1 MAAQNKSRAGGLH
14 LWRHARLAT
23 MAEGDAGLGIV
34 DKGAIAARDGLIVYA
49 GPEADMPSAL
59 AQGAATTDCE
69 GRWVTPGLVDCHT
82 HLVHA
87 GNRANEFEMRLA
99 GATYEEVARA
109 GGGIVSTVKAT
120 RAAHEDE
127 LVRQSLPR
135 LDALI
140 AEGVTTVE
148 IKSGYGLSHMHER
161 WSLRAARRL
170 GTMRDVSVVT
180 TFLGAHTLPQ
190 NLGDLSVPSEPYRDK
205 DEYVDN
211 IVDNIL
217 PAIAVEGLA
226 DAVDGFCEGI
236 AFSPE
241 QIARVF
247 DKAKA
252 LGLPVKLHADQLSN
266 LHGAELA
273 ARYGALSA
281 DHLEYTDEAG
291 AAAMAKAGTVAT
303 ILPGAYYFIRETRKP
318 PIGLFRQHG
327 VKMAVATDNNPGTS
341 PLTSLLLTMNMA
353 ATLFG
358 LTVEECLAG
367 TTREAARA
375 LGLLGQTGTLE
386 AGKSADL
393 AIWDIERPAEL
404 VYRMGFNPLHAR
416 IWRGQ

>member
-1 MAAQNKSRAGGLH
+1 MAAQNKSRAGGLQ
-14 LWRHARLAT
+14 LWRDARLAT
-23 MAEGDAGLGIV
+23 MAEGVAGLGIV
-34 DKGAIAARDGLIVYA
+34 EKGAIVSRDGIIVYA

-59 AQGAATTDCE
+59 AQGGETTDCE
-69 GRWVTPGLVDCHT
+69 GRWITPGLIDCHT

-109 GGGIVSTVKAT
+109 GGGIVSSVKSL
-120 RAAHEDE
+120 RAASEDA
-127 LVRQSLPR
+127 LVAQTLPR
-135 LDALI
+135 LDALM

-148 IKSGYGLSHMHER
+148 VKSGYGLDLEHEQK
-161 WSLRAARRL
+161 SLRAARQLDKQRPV
-170 GTMRDVSVVT
+170 TVRT
-180 TFLGAHTLPQ
+180 TFLGAHALPPEAK
-190 NLGDLSVPSEPYRDK
+190 GDK
-205 DEYVDN
+205 DAFVDLVAN
-211 IVDNIL
+211 TIL
-217 PAIAVEGLA
+217 PGIAAEGLA

-318 PIGLFRQHG
+318 PVGLFRQHG

-375 LGLLGQTGTLE
+375 LGLLGKTGTLE